1 MHQEKNHI
9 LVQLFVGY
17 CYYNGYGT
25 KKNQELAL
33 NIKVANKNLP
43 SGQLEIYII
52 ICLEDIILELSK
64 IFHIEFCVEN
74 IESENSKAFHWCQKA
89 AEIQFRR

>member
-1 MHQEKNHI
+1 MI
-9 LVQLFVGY
+9 
-17 CYYNGYGT
+17 
-25 KKNQELAL
+25 
-33 NIKVANKNLP
+33 NKSLL
-43 SGQLEIYII
+43 SFLTLKIYII